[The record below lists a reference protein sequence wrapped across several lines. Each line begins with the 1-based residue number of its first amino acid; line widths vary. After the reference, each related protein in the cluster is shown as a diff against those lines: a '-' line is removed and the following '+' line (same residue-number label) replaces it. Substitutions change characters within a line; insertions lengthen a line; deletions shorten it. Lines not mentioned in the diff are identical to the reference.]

1 MPEDLDDKLT
11 DFEMMLEGCMTDK
24 ESNLDE
30 RYKTRLLSYWYSLS
44 GEIRKKINE
53 KVS

>member
-1 MPEDLDDKLT
+1 MPEDLEA
-11 DFEMMLEGCMTDK
+11 DFEMMLEGCMTNK

-44 GEIRKKINE
+44 SEIRE
-53 KVS
+53 KLK